1 LTDTNWTG
9 RGLSCAASTS
19 KVTVTDAAELQI
31 DTGTLI
37 VFGDFDSEVAT
48 TRFISKR
55 APGTS
60 YEYYIDA
67 SGNLE
72 FFGDSASQIAT
83 DVNGTKYISVN
94 FEHNTNPE
102 FFIDGAS
109 IGNGDASVAVT
120 VSNDDLYIGN
130 NSAGGKNLKDNLKAA
145 LIVNRKLT
153 APEHLALYNELVALR
168 WSNKPTKNVIQNL
181 ISEGAL
187 VLYHDYR
194 SGSAYDWSGN
204 SNDGTL
210 TDTNWT
216 GRGLAFPA
224 TTSVVTVADSPEL
237 QLAEVCL
244 VALGEF
250 NKHDAS
256 SRIISKRDAGGI
268 NYEMYLNTATR
279 VFMVGNGSDAEI
291 TQDVSGATCISVQSA
306 NNEISTAWLD
316 GVSLGNMDDTI
327 LLSADDAPLK
337 IGNFH
342 SGGHRFYNTLQA
354 ALIVNRKLTA
364 GEHLALYNELVALRW
379 PTKTSHR
386 FKGNNEIL
394 NGNFKNWT
402 ADDPDDWTVFGTEDA
417 GSYITES
424 SQRCNLVSDGD
435 NIGIQQTTLTA
446 GRIYEVIIN
455 VISLDTTLELNMV
468 SGSNVLINST
478 GLKRYKMTAGTSA
491 FQIKRN
497 VTVGAVNCIFDNVSV
512 RPWHGSWMTGYGA
525 HESSGNTTAGYLEN
539 TPFQVQS
546 GSFKVSVQ
554 TVNNRPTKVI
564 ECVTDGTIGVSI
576 SEFNQTGGESAYGT
590 WDIYIN
596 KGNTANNMNIGLG
609 AQSLS
614 DPFVGDIRVQFKDNE
629 TLRFVKN
636 SVIKSTSTTTYNNNT
651 WYKLTVTRNGAD
663 LHTYYI
669 DDVLVPTSSTN
680 PFTDASVTSVNYIA
694 LAIDA
699 GDMIALASFD
709 GQHAISKAVV

>member
-1 LTDTNWTG
+1 M
-9 RGLSCAASTS
+9 ST
-19 KVTVTDAAELQI
+19 
-31 DTGTLI
+31 
-37 VFGDFDSEVAT
+37 
-48 TRFISKR
+48 
-55 APGTS
+55 
-60 YEYYIDA
+60 
-67 SGNLE
+67 
-72 FFGDSASQIAT
+72 
-83 DVNGTKYISVN
+83 
-94 FEHNTNPE
+94 
-102 FFIDGAS
+102 
-109 IGNGDASVAVT
+109 
-120 VSNDDLYIGN
+120 
-130 NSAGGKNLKDNLKAA
+130 
-145 LIVNRKLT
+145 
-153 APEHLALYNELVALR
+153 
-168 WSNKPTKNVIQNL
+168 IQNL

-204 SNDGTL
+204 SNTGTL
-210 TDTNWT
+210 INIRYSREGILCNGVDSEITLTNMEVT
-216 GRGLAFPA
+216 TTA
-224 TTSVVTVADSPEL
+224 TIAMIANGS
-237 QLAEVCL
+237 
-244 VALGEF
+244 EF
-250 NKHDAS
+250 
-256 SRIISKRDAGGI
+256 AGGT
-268 NYEMYLNTATR
+268 NTSGRNSFVITTTT
-279 VFMVGNGSDAEI
+279 VTFKGDSDNVA
-291 TQDVSGATCISVQSA
+291 
-306 NNEISTAWLD
+306 D
-316 GVSLGNMDDTI
+316 GVSWT
-327 LLSADDAPLK
+327 
-337 IGNFH
+337 H
-342 SGGHRFYNTLQA
+342 SGALDVDKEHSYIGVSNATGMYLYVDGVLKASNTSSFVNVDIDTGDTYYIGSGASLA
-354 ALIVNRKLTA
+354 GRHWKGFIANKLIASTDLDATEA
-364 GEHLALYNELVALRW
+364 LALHNELVALRW

-564 ECVTDGTIGVSI
+564 QCVTAGIVSI
-576 SEFNQTGGESAYGT
+576 PTSCFQQTPTEAAYGT
-590 WDIYIN
+590 WEWWMYKGADANTTKAFFINTNGTAVAVASGYNFQFTNDERVKIEETGVGNQFQSDTSEISNNIWYKCGVIRTAGNEFSTYIN
-596 KGNTANNMNIGLG
+596 DTLVVAIGG
-609 AQSLS
+609 
-614 DPFVGDIRVQFKDNE
+614 
-629 TLRFVKN
+629 
-636 SVIKSTSTTTYNNNT
+636 
-651 WYKLTVTRNGAD
+651 
-663 LHTYYI
+663 
-669 DDVLVPTSSTN
+669 TN
-680 PFTDASVTSVNYIA
+680 PFTDASVITSNFM
-694 LAIDA
+694 LFDLDA